1 MQFSRWNAGTN
12 CLFGAVVGILL
23 VVIGYAVYV
32 SVTDNQSGSSA
43 SFPYQKS
50 PINSDENPSN
60 VGAVRSASDLDS
72 LLESKSAFYRDLAV
86 RRLLANSNKR
96 RAKELFRIANGLS
109 STSTRDA
116 VQSIIVEKLASID
129 PSDTIELVEDL
140 EADQRRLLLE
150 AIYQEWAS
158 TDLEAAVVHTE
169 SMNQTDRRS
178 AFTGILA
185 AESVLANQHALGI
198 ARSLDTEQ
206 VFLDHSASR
215 KLLEPIGD
223 PRSAFESF
231 ISLHGQTFE
240 ELSGPET
247 LYMVSLVQS
256 WIEEIGVDAVRLTFQ
271 QLTSDTSRIAM
282 LNHLFTHSG
291 DQELVLSVSHST
303 YEAYRDIV
311 SRALVRWAES
321 APFAAFSVAS
331 SFVDTLTRRRLQR
344 STILT
349 WSESDPQSLLD
360 SINELPQNFRAWSH
374 HLALLALAKDF
385 PERAVGRLK
394 EMPDGQQ
401 RFSAAVKIARNWGE
415 KSPRAALDWAATNSF
430 GFDLRRRVFEGI
442 SQVDPELAMELASE
456 QPADNYEESFEAAII
471 AQVAE
476 RDAESAL
483 SMLHY
488 AKDQKTL
495 EAAYL
500 SIGQALVEEGKA
512 ERAVDMVK
520 NETKEFQSRFYRG
533 IWLSWMR
540 SDAQTMY
547 DHLDKLPS
555 SEVQALYALA
565 LLRLDQQEPFL
576 EPEQIEKLESF
587 KPE

>member
-32 SVTDNQSGSSA
+32 SVTDNQPGVSERLA
-43 SFPYQKS
+43 YQKS
-50 PINSDENPSN
+50 PFNSDENPSN
-60 VGAVRSASDLDS
+60 VGAVRSVSDLDS

-86 RRLLANSNKR
+86 RRLLANTNKR
-96 RAKELFRIANGLS
+96 RAKELFRIANGMS

-129 PSDTIELVEDL
+129 PSDTIELVDDL
-140 EADQRRLLLE
+140 ESDRRRLLLE
-150 AIYQEWAS
+150 VVYQEWAS
-158 TDLEAAVVHTE
+158 TDLEAAVVHAE

-178 AFTGILA
+178 AFTGIFA
-185 AESVLANQHALGI
+185 AESVLADQHALEI

-206 VFLDHSASR
+206 VFLDHSASK

-223 PRSAFESF
+223 PRSALESF

-256 WIEEIGVDAVRLTFQ
+256 WIKEIGVDAVRLTLQ

-291 DQELVLSVSHST
+291 DQELALSVSHRM

-311 SRALVRWAES
+311 SRTLVRWAES
-321 APFAAFSVAS
+321 SPLAAFSVAS
-331 SFVDTLTRRRLQR
+331 SFEDTLTRRRLQR

-430 GFDLRRRVFEGI
+430 GFDLRRTVFEGI

-456 QPADNYEESFEAAII
+456 QPADNYEASFEAAII

-488 AKDQKTL
+488 AEDQKTL

-547 DHLDKLPS
+547 DHFDKLPS